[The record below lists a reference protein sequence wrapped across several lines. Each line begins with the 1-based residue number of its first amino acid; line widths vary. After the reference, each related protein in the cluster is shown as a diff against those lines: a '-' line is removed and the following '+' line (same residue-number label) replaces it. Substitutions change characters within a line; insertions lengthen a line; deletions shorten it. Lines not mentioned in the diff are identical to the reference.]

1 LKIKNQT
8 TISTLMADVILA
20 YLDDLEAAGDDDEEA
35 ARSAT
40 LLFETSVNAHVK
52 AGLDRMT
59 AKQLPGWYCEKFGKN
74 WSYISP
80 DKQANF
86 TTEAKVR
93 EYIEFCNTGSPSAAA
108 RAAFAHDFGPGWEL
122 FRMGKSWKCVSP
134 EGQEFPSLSAA
145 KKYLKALSK
154 ETETTPAVA
163 VPTEATEP
171 SPFSFAEAPSAVST
185 QEQGSILTI
194 PFGRNTTLCIVPSGI
209 GKNPI
214 TSVANDGGVVSTI
227 DLLNFSGSLR
237 FVTTSDNP
245 MVTAKKQTKRVIESS
260 DDESIEEPLVAA
272 VTTEKKRKRKRVIE
286 SSDEESVDS

>member
-1 LKIKNQT
+1 
-8 TISTLMADVILA
+8 MADVILA
-20 YLDDLEAAGDDDEEA
+20 YLNDLEAAGDDDEEA

-59 AKQLPGWYCEKFGKN
+59 AKQLPGWYCEKFGKH

-80 DKQANF
+80 DKQASFKN
-86 TTEAKVR
+86 EAKVR
-93 EYIEFCNTGSPSAAA
+93 KYIEFCNTGSPSAAE

-154 ETETTPAVA
+154 QKETETTPQSVQ
-163 VPTEATEP
+163 ATEP

-245 MVTAKKQTKRVIESS
+245 SVTMVTAKKQTKRVIESS
-260 DDESIEEPLVAA
+260 DDESIEELVAA

-286 SSDEESVDS
+286 SSDEESVGSTLSD

>member
-1 LKIKNQT
+1 
-8 TISTLMADVILA
+8 MADVILA
-20 YLDDLEAAGDDDEEA
+20 YLDDLEAAGDDEEA

-40 LLFETSVNAHVK
+40 LLFKTSVNAHVK

-59 AKQLPGWYCEKFGKN
+59 AKQLPGWYCEKFASH
-74 WSYISP
+74 WIYISP
-80 DKQANF
+80 DQQASF
-86 TTEAKVR
+86 TSEASVR

-108 RAAFAHDFGPGWEL
+108 CAAFAHRFGPGWEL

-134 EGQEFPSLSAA
+134 EGKEFPSLSAA
-145 KKYLKALSK
+145 KKYLKAQK
-154 ETETTPAVA
+154 ETETTPQSVQ
-163 VPTEATEP
+163 ATEP
-171 SPFSFAEAPSAVST
+171 SPFSFAEAPSAVS

-237 FVTTSDNP
+237 FVTTSDNSSVT

-260 DDESIEEPLVAA
+260 DDESIEELVAA
-272 VTTEKKRKRKRVIE
+272 VTTEKKRKRVIE
-286 SSDEESVDS
+286 SSDEESVDSTLSD